1 MPGNASGYLN
11 GMVNSQIVLAVR
23 TRVGGSLTGG
33 PRAQRADIS
42 ALEPG
47 CENGSSAVR
56 LSLKSN
62 HSRQSKLQ
70 QGDGEVALTG
80 SANRDRRSFE
90 LNYEN
95 NILFH
100 DSALTGDLR
109 LLRRAAGQRDLKRT
123 SRGISDLLI
132 GYAWEQKALYRGA
145 LRRRTG
151 RHYRFVGEYLA
162 VCDCTRTS
170 DWIFRI

>member
-47 CENGSSAVR
+47 CENGSSVVR
-56 LSLKSN
+56 LSLQSN

-100 DSALTGDLR
+100 DSALTGDL
-109 LLRRAAGQRDLKRT
+109 ASFAP
-123 SRGISDLLI
+123 
-132 GYAWEQKALYRGA
+132 
-145 LRRRTG
+145 
-151 RHYRFVGEYLA
+151 
-162 VCDCTRTS
+162 
-170 DWIFRI
+170 

>member
-1 MPGNASGYLN
+1 LQAAGHHSGTMPGNASGYLN

-23 TRVGGSLTGG
+23 TRVGGSLTGE

-100 DSALTGDLR
+100 DSALTG
-109 LLRRAAGQRDLKRT
+109 
-123 SRGISDLLI
+123 
-132 GYAWEQKALYRGA
+132 
-145 LRRRTG
+145 
-151 RHYRFVGEYLA
+151 YLA
-162 VCDCTRTS
+162 S
-170 DWIFRI
+170 FAP